1 MKYMLLIYS
10 NERNLSPAQIE
21 QLYADHRAYGDAMT
35 KAGVMRG
42 GAELQPA
49 KATTLRF
56 SNGKPGPKM
65 DGPFAET
72 KEHLGGYYLIET
84 DTLDSALEWA
94 ARMPGIQQGAVE
106 VRPLGMGS

>member
-10 NERNLSPAQIE
+10 DERKLTASETEAV
-21 QLYADHRAYGDAMT
+21 YAGHRAYGDAMS

-49 KATTLRF
+49 KATTVRF
-56 SNGKPGPKM
+56 AKGKAGSRT

-72 KEHLGGYYLIET
+72 KEQLGGYYIIET
-84 DTLDSALEWA
+84 DTLESAIEWA
-94 ARMPGIQQGAVE
+94 GKMPGITDGAVE
-106 VRPLGMGS
+106 VRPLGVGG